1 MNLPNKITIARI
13 VLSVLLLVMLIF
25 PFYRIGYE
33 FPTYVIANGKV
44 ILNLKY
50 LRNIRSIKKIDSKY
64 IICGIIFLVA
74 SLTDFLDGYLA
85 RKNNQ
90 VTDFGKV
97 LDSIADK
104 MLVNGILIILA
115 VESQISVIVPVVIV
129 VRDIAVDSIK
139 MIAGQ
144 KNGAVAASWTG
155 KIKTACMLTGLTLL
169 FFGNLPFELVNLRV
183 AEFLILA
190 ATVLSVVSGVQYYQN
205 NKKYLFSKDLQ

>member
-1 MNLPNKITIARI
+1 MNLPNRITISRI
-13 VLSVLLLVMLIF
+13 FLSAVLLILLIF
-25 PFYRIGYE
+25 PFYKFGFN
-33 FPTYVIANGKV
+33 FPTFVVANGKV

-50 LRNIRSIKKIDSKY
+50 V
-64 IICGIIFLVA
+64 ICGIIFVIAA
-74 SLTDFLDGYLA
+74 STDFLDGYLA

-97 LDSIADK
+97 LDAIADK
-104 MLVNGILIILA
+104 MLVNGVLIILA

-129 VRDIAVDSIK
+129 IRDIAVDSIK

-144 KNGAVAASWTG
+144 KNGAVGASWTG
-155 KIKTACMLTGLTLL
+155 KIKTICMLIGLTLL

-183 AEFLILA
+183 AEFLILV
-190 ATVLSVVSGVQYYQN
+190 ATVLSVVSGVQYYLN

>member
-1 MNLPNKITIARI
+1 M
-13 VLSVLLLVMLIF
+13 
-25 PFYRIGYE
+25 
-33 FPTYVIANGKV
+33 
-44 ILNLKY
+44 NLKY
-50 LRNIRSIKKIDSKY
+50 
-64 IICGIIFLVA
+64 IIGGILFLIA